1 MELVYDT
8 NKIYLFKNNNEF
20 ESKKIDENEFIDLH
34 KGEITDKL
42 SQILD
47 KISRDENLKIE
58 NPRLSETLK
67 SETEIE
73 VSQEFPLD
81 SGKNIRKNLSKQD
94 SLNDLFYINLKILKE
109 GIQKE
114 SSERDKML
122 INAAEMV
129 NDLDEALNLYTERLK
144 EWYSLHF
151 PELGEAVED
160 NETYVNLICE
170 LGERDN
176 FTQEKILD
184 ASDLHEKKA
193 KWISDKRND
202 SVGAEVGKNDLEMIL
217 IMANRV
223 NDLRKTREKMV
234 DYVEEVMSD
243 LAPNLKELAGAKIG
257 AGLISLSG
265 GLESLA
271 MSPSSTVQVLGAEQA
286 LFKHLRSGTSPPK
299 HGIIY
304 KHPMIQKNSHKIR
317 GRISRALA
325 GKITIAA
332 RIDHYSGE
340 YKAEPIKQE
349 LEERVKEIKE
359 EEGMV

>member
-1 MELVYDT
+1 MELLYDT
-8 NKIYLFKNNNEF
+8 KKIYLFKNNKEFKSTKINE
-20 ESKKIDENEFIDLH
+20 EEFIKLH
-34 KGEITDKL
+34 KGEITENL
-42 SQILD
+42 TQILN
-47 KISRDENLKIE
+47 KIEDDEILKIE
-58 NPRLSETLK
+58 NPRLAKTLK
-67 SETEIE
+67 SKTDLEIE
-73 VSQEFPLD
+73 QVFPLD
-81 SGKNIRKNLSKQD
+81 SGEIIRENLTDQN
-94 SLNDLFYINLKILKE
+94 SLDDLFYINLEILKD

-122 INAAEMV
+122 INAVEMV
-129 NDLDEALNLYTERLK
+129 DDLDEALNLYTERLK

-176 FTQEKILD
+176 FTKENIVD
-184 ASDLHEKKA
+184 VSDLHEKKA
-193 KWISDKRND
+193 KWISDKKHD

-217 IMANRV
+217 IMANRIR
-223 NDLRKTREKMV
+223 DLRKTREDLV
-234 DYVEEVMSD
+234 DYVEEVMLD

-257 AGLISLSG
+257 AGLISLAG

-304 KHPMIQKNSHKIR
+304 KHPMLQKNSHKIR
-317 GRISRALA
+317 GRIARALA

-332 RIDHYSGE
+332 RIDYYSGE

-349 LEERVKEIKE
+349 LEERIKEIKE